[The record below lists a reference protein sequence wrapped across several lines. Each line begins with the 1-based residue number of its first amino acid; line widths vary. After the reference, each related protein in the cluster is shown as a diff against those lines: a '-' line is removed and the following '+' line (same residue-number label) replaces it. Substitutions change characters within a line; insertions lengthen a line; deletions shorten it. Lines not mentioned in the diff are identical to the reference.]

1 MTRNHRQSASG
12 MVLVFA
18 LITVVLMSLL
28 GTTLM
33 KAALFH
39 ERLSTNGQLDQL
51 SFLSAES
58 AIAASMAHLES
69 DAHARE
75 AVIMG
80 NEWEA
85 CLQSGG
91 ITSQGCE
98 RAEFVP
104 MPTGIPVAASARSRY
119 IGESAVPGF
128 SVDQVVYRQFST
140 EGRAHYDARSAIP
153 FGHLNRQAWR
163 RMDAAS
169 GVFQQ

>member
-1 MTRNHRQSASG
+1 MTRMYRQSASG

-18 LITVVLMSLL
+18 LITVLLMSLL

-33 KAALFH
+33 RAALFH
-39 ERLSTNGQLDQL
+39 ERLSTNSQLDQL

-69 DAHARE
+69 DARARE

-80 NEWEA
+80 NEWA
-85 CLQSGG
+85 SCLQSGG

-98 RAEFVP
+98 RAAYVP
-104 MPTGIPVAASARSRY
+104 MATGVPVAANARSRY
-119 IGESAVPGF
+119 IGVGAVPGF
-128 SVDQVVYRQFST
+128 SVDQVVFQQFST
-140 EGRAHYDARSAIP
+140 EGRAHYDPGAAIP
-153 FGHLNRQAWR
+153 FGHLNRQTWR
-163 RMDAAS
+163 RMDTAT